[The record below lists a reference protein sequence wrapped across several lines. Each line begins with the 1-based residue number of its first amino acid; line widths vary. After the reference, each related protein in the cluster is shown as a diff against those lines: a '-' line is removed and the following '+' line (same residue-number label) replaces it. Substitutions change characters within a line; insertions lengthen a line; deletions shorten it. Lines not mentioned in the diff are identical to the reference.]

1 MWWVIG
7 GIIGLV
13 VVMSGIGLWFL
24 GPTIR
29 GFFRPGF
36 EPTARDDGAALRAQQ
51 SGDSHGAGQ

>member
-29 GFFRPGF
+29 GV
-36 EPTARDDGAALRAQQ
+36 TT
-51 SGDSHGAGQ
+51 